1 LKLKKNDILFV
12 IGTSLAYCMLSAAFS
27 FVGTVLPEKTF
38 LISPIEHGSL
48 NIKEI
53 FGHFIWG
60 FVAGMVIL
68 RIRYILLGG
77 LFALL
82 IDSDHLVG
90 LMHMSGLPRMS
101 HSIIF
106 AILSLI
112 VLMILFGK
120 KDYRLGVI
128 AATSVL
134 THISYDVFD
143 SEMGFPIL
151 TPFINTIIQFPRID
165 WIFFEIIAI
174 IIIGIINIIVIKKEC
189 IQKNTSIE

>member
-1 LKLKKNDILFV
+1 
-12 IGTSLAYCMLSAAFS
+12 MLSAAFS

-38 LISPIEHGSL
+38 LINPIEHGSL
-48 NIKEI
+48 NLKEI

-60 FVAGMVIL
+60 FMAGMVIL
-68 RIRYILLGG
+68 RLRYILLGG

-90 LMHMSGLPRMS
+90 LLHMSGLPRMS

-106 AILSLI
+106 AILSVI
-112 VLMILFGK
+112 VLMMLFGK

-134 THISYDVFD
+134 THISYDIFD
-143 SEMGFPIL
+143 SEMGFPML
-151 TPFINTIIQFPRID
+151 TPFVNTIIQFPRIN

-174 IIIGIINIIVIKKEC
+174 ILIGITSILVIKKEC
-189 IQKNTSIE
+189 IEKRTSIQ